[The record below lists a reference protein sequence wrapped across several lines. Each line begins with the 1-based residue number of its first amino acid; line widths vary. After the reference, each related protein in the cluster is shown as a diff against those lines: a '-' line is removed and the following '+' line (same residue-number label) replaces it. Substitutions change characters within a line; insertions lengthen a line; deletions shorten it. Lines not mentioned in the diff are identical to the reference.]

1 MVQVILMLLG
11 FTFPNNSINTHNI
24 NQNQSETHLNFDTG
38 GEDGQVPPPK
48 I

>member
-1 MVQVILMLLG
+1 MVQIILMLLG
-11 FTFPNNSINTHNI
+11 FTFPNGNI
-24 NQNQSETHLNFDTG
+24 KTQDMPENQSEHPSNFDTG